1 MAALALRGAA
11 EAGDADEVER
21 LFAEGLTPEEAR
33 SEDNYALRVA
43 ARRGHHEVVRALFGR
58 GLTADDARAR
68 NREAL
73 SRAVA
78 RGFAEVLRVLLENG
92 MAADVREGNALS
104 AAALG
109 SSIAARD
116 RGARETGRSR
126 GASEVLR
133 LLARHISRAD
143 AAMAGPV
150 VVRAWKQEAAAS
162 VRVAMLCS
170 NRTRTEGPRIPP
182 LAWAR
187 VLDFW

>member
-1 MAALALRGAA
+1 MAVLALRGAA
-11 EAGDADEVER
+11 ETGDAGEVKR
-21 LFAEGLTPEEAR
+21 LFTEGLTPEEAR
-33 SEDNYALRVA
+33 DEDNYALRVA

-68 NREAL
+68 NKEAL
-73 SRAVA
+73 ARAVA
-78 RGFAEVLRVLLENG
+78 RGFAEVLQVLLENG

-109 SSIAARD
+109 SSIAERRRA
-116 RGARETGRSR
+116 GPC

-133 LLARHISRAD
+133 LLARHISRAE

-162 VRVAMLCS
+162 VRVAMLCCG
-170 NRTRTEGPRIPP
+170 RARARGPHVPP
-182 LAWAR
+182 LVWAR
-187 VLDFW
+187 VLDLW